1 MGEIL
6 ERIFHM
12 TALDSLIDQPQ
23 FLIMYA
29 LAFLLL
35 YLGIKKEFEPLL
47 LVPIAFGVLI
57 ANFPGGNMGVLA
69 AVDQVVNGV
78 TYHNVITLA
87 DGSIWADANGV
98 PYNIYE
104 VGLPQ
109 IAHDLGIMNFLYY
122 ALIKSGLLP
131 PIIFMGVGALT
142 DFGPMLRNLKLAI
155 FGAGAQFGIFAVLLV
170 ACNFFTLQEAGS
182 LAIIGGADG
191 PTAIFT
197 TIKLAPQLLGPIA
210 IAAYSYMALVPVILP
225 LVVKLTCSEKELKIN
240 MKQQDKLYPSKTEFK
255 NMRALKIIFPIA
267 TTTIVAIIVPDA
279 VALVGMLMFG
289 NLIKEIG
296 NNTSRIFDAASNAI
310 MNSATIF
317 LGLCVGATLTVD
329 AFLNWQTI
337 GIVAGG
343 FLAFGFSIFGGIMLV
358 KLMNLFSKKKINPL
372 IGATGLSAVPMASR
386 VANTI
391 ALKYDKT
398 NHVLNYCMS
407 SNVAGVIGSAVA
419 AGILIAFLG

>member
-1 MGEIL
+1 MGDS
-6 ERIFHM
+6 IFEKIYDM
-12 TALDSLIDQPQ
+12 TAISNLIDQPQ

-35 YLGIKKEFEPLL
+35 YLGIKKGYEPLL
-47 LVPIAFGVLI
+47 LIPIAFGVLI
-57 ANFPGGNMGVLA
+57 ANFPGGGMGV
-69 AVDQVVNGV
+69 VSPDGQGMVPVNGE
-78 TYHNVITLA
+78 LK
-87 DGSIWADANGV
+87 
-98 PYNIYE
+98 NIYE
-104 VGLPQ
+104 MSLPE

-170 ACNFFTLQEAGS
+170 ACNFFTMQEAAS

-197 TIKLAPQLLGPIA
+197 TIKLAPHLLGPIA
-210 IAAYSYMALVPVILP
+210 IAAYSYMALVPVIVP
-225 LVVKLTCSEKELKIN
+225 LVVKLTCSKKELMIN
-240 MKQQDKLYPSKTEFK
+240 MKEQDKLYPSKTEFK
-255 NMRALKIIFPIA
+255 NMGALKIIFPIA
-267 TTTIVAIIVPDA
+267 TTTVVAIIVPSA
-279 VALVGMLMFG
+279 VPLVGMLMFG
-289 NLIKEIG
+289 NLIKEVG
-296 NNTSRIFDAASNAI
+296 SSTSRIFDAASNAI

-317 LGLCVGATLTVD
+317 LGLCVGATMTVD

-343 FLAFGFSIFGGIMLV
+343 FLAFGFSIFGGIMLA
-358 KLMNLFSKKKINPL
+358 KIYNLFSKKKVNPL

-386 VANTI
+386 VANEI
-391 ALKYDKT
+391 ALKYDPR

-407 SNVAGVIGSAVA
+407 SNVSGVIGSAVA